1 MAKDSDSKDL
11 FDFELPG
18 GLDDDLGGDWES
30 AFQAEDFMLSPEDEA
45 EVFLEKE
52 GGSSQGVELEDLASL
67 LVTDEPKPKETST
80 ATPTAAREKTLAGA
94 EKRISPSSSVLPA
107 ALAAWLAGSAA
118 WLGRSAGWLKTR
130 PGYQKILF
138 PGLALGA
145 MLLVGAFL
153 FFHSTTRQ
161 LAEQQQPETEQT
173 VAAKAPAPAHEPQG
187 KQEAAPPAVAS
198 SQEPFLQSEQ
208 IPSPGKNRKKWPMP
222 GFFIAVPQGNGL
234 ESVLVRIDL
243 SLVLLLEPGRSIPE
257 EKRPIIRNTIFQF
270 FANRPP
276 EELRRYALARGE
288 MIQNLQSWLQQ
299 EWPQNPIST
308 IMFDRYQVLN

>member
-52 GGSSQGVELEDLASL
+52 GGSSQGAELEDLASL
-67 LVTDEPKPKETST
+67 LVSDEPKAKEPSIVT
-80 ATPTAAREKTLAGA
+80 ADREKTLTPGA
-94 EKRISPSSSVLPA
+94 EKRIAPPSSALPA
-107 ALAAWLAGSAA
+107 VLAAWLAA
-118 WLGRSAGWLKTR
+118 SAGWLAAAAAWLKR
-130 PGYQKILF
+130 LPAYQKILF

-145 MLLVGAFL
+145 VLFLGALL
-153 FFHSTTRQ
+153 FFLSTTRQ
-161 LAEQQQPETEQT
+161 LAEQQPPAAEQT
-173 VAAKAPAPAHEPQG
+173 VAAKAPQGSQVEP
-187 KQEAAPPAVAS
+187 AAPVVP
-198 SQEPFLQSEQ
+198 QEPIMQAEHT
-208 IPSPGKNRKKWPMP
+208 PSPGKNRKKWPMP

-243 SLVLLLEPGRSIPE
+243 SLVLLLEPGSTIPE
-257 EKRPIIRNTIFQF
+257 EKRPIVRNTIFQF

>member
-11 FDFELPG
+11 FDFDLPG

-45 EVFLEKE
+45 EVFQEKE
-52 GGSSQGVELEDLASL
+52 GGSTQGAELEDLASL
-67 LVTDEPKPKETST
+67 LVSEEPKAKEASAGVAT
-80 ATPTAAREKTLAGA
+80 AVREKTLTGA
-94 EKRISPSSSVLPA
+94 EKRISPTPFVLPA
-107 ALAAWLAGSAA
+107 ALAAWLA
-118 WLGRSAGWLKTR
+118 RSAGWLKGLSAHR
-130 PGYQKILF
+130 KILF

-145 MLLVGAFL
+145 VLFLGALL
-153 FFHSTTRQ
+153 FFLSTTRQ
-161 LAEQQQPETEQT
+161 PEQQLPPATEQPLE
-173 VAAKAPAPAHEPQG
+173 AKAPPPVQEAHE
-187 KQEAAPPAVAS
+187 KQAEPAS
-198 SQEPFLQSEQ
+198 PHEPFLQAEQ
-208 IPSPGKNRKKWPMP
+208 TQSPGKNRKKWPMP
-222 GFFIAVPQGNGL
+222 GFFIAVPQGKGL

-257 EKRPIIRNTIFQF
+257 EKRPLVRNTIFQF

-288 MIQNLQSWLQQ
+288 MIQNLHSWLQQ

>member
-1 MAKDSDSKDL
+1 MTKDSDSKDL

-52 GGSSQGVELEDLASL
+52 GGSSQGAELEDLASL
-67 LVTDEPKPKETST
+67 LVSDEPKAKEPSVAT
-80 ATPTAAREKTLAGA
+80 ADREKTLTPRA
-94 EKRISPSSSVLPA
+94 EKRIAPPSSVLPTV
-107 ALAAWLAGSAA
+107 LAAWLAA
-118 WLGRSAGWLKTR
+118 SAGWLAAAAAWLKR
-130 PGYQKILF
+130 LPVYQKILF

-145 MLLVGAFL
+145 VLFLGALL
-153 FFHSTTRQ
+153 FFLSTTRQ
-161 LAEQQQPETEQT
+161 LAEQPPAAEQT
-173 VAAKAPAPAHEPQG
+173 VAAKAPQGNQVEPA
-187 KQEAAPPAVAS
+187 AS
-198 SQEPFLQSEQ
+198 VVPQEPIMQAEHT
-208 IPSPGKNRKKWPMP
+208 PSPGKNRKKWPMP

-243 SLVLLLEPGRSIPE
+243 SLVLLLEPGSTIPE
-257 EKRPIIRNTIFQF
+257 EKRPIVRNTIFQF